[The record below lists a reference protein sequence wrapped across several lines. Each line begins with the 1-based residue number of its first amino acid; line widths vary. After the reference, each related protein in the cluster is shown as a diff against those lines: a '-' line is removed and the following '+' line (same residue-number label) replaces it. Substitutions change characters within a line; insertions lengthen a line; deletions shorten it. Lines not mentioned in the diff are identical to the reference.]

1 MNQQS
6 DSPFMVESP
15 CGIFMTD
22 RNLSITFWNQEM
34 QRMTGIDSG
43 KAIKQKLSLLK
54 FYDINHSEKKPLD
67 FRQCFKGAKANI
79 AKTAFLEASDGT
91 QILVFIN
98 AKFIRTE
105 TAQNLFVI
113 ITDISREIICS
124 TISAAPLIV
133 QEKEALQK
141 IVGHDDKIFELYRM
155 IEMASD
161 SMAIVNIYG
170 ESGTGKELVAN
181 AIHQL
186 SSRKNKPFVKVNCS
200 ALTETL
206 LESELFGHVKGSFTG
221 AYKDKIGKF
230 EAAGGGTVF
239 LDEIG
244 EISQMIQVKLLRV
257 IQEKTIERVGDN
269 KPLKVDMRIIT
280 ATNKNL
286 RDLVNKGLFREDL
299 FYRLNIFPVTTTPL
313 RNRMN
318 DIPLLAEHFIAK
330 FNAQTGKNVQGLTE
344 NAYRIMMDYCWP
356 GNVRELENSIEHAF
370 VVCNKKLIDVFDL
383 PQELRVVSIRQELCR
398 NINPLASSSVIATD
412 LDSPVRH
419 ASFRLIT
426 KEQLQNALTLNNF
439 RRKETAKQLGV
450 STVALWKKM
459 KKFEIIGVK
468 L

>member
-1 MNQQS
+1 MKNRTP
-6 DSPFMVESP
+6 SPLLVESP

-22 RNLSITFWNQEM
+22 KSLNITFWNREM
-34 QRMTGIDSG
+34 ERLTGIEGG
-43 KAIKQKLSLLK
+43 KAIGQKLSLLK
-54 FYDINHSEKKPLD
+54 FYDISHSDNKPLN

-79 AKTAFLEASDGT
+79 AKTAFLEDSDGT
-91 QILVFIN
+91 QTLVFIN
-98 AKFIRTE
+98 AKFIKTKTE
-105 TAQNLFVI
+105 QNLLAI
-113 ITDISREIICS
+113 ITDISREITCS

-133 QEKEALQK
+133 NEKEALQR

-155 IEMASD
+155 IEMAAD
-161 SMAIVNIYG
+161 SMAIVNISG

-186 SSRKNKPFVKVNCS
+186 SSRHNKPFVKVNCS

-221 AYKDKIGKF
+221 AYKDKTGKF

-269 KPLKVDMRIIT
+269 KPIKVDMRIIT

-299 FYRLNIFPVTTTPL
+299 FYRLNVFPVITTPL
-313 RNRMN
+313 RSRMN
-318 DIPLLAEHFIAK
+318 DIPLLAGHFIAK
-330 FNAQTGKNVQGLTE
+330 FNALTGKKIQGLTE
-344 NAYRIMMDYCWP
+344 NAYRVIMDYCWP

-398 NINPLASSSVIATD
+398 NINPSASTAVIQTEFIPA
-412 LDSPVRH
+412 VNQ

-439 RRKETAKQLGV
+439 RRKETAMQLGI

-459 KKFEIIGVK
+459 KKFGIIE
-468 L
+468 

>member
-1 MNQQS
+1 MKNQTVS
-6 DSPFMVESP
+6 LLLAESP

-22 RNLSITFWNQEM
+22 RSLRITFWNHEM
-34 QRMTGIDSG
+34 QRMTGIPGSN
-43 KAIKQKLSLLK
+43 ALTQKLSILK
-54 FYDINHSEKKPLD
+54 FYEISHSDKKPLD
-67 FRQCFKGAKANI
+67 FRQCFKGEKANI
-79 AKTAFLEASDGT
+79 AKTAFLERSDGDQT
-91 QILVFIN
+91 LVFIN
-98 AKFIRTE
+98 AKFIKTKTE
-105 TAQNLFVI
+105 QNIFVI
-113 ITDISREIICS
+113 VTDISREITCS

-133 QEKEALQK
+133 HEKEALQR

-161 SMAIVNIYG
+161 SMAIVNISG

-186 SSRKNKPFVKVNCS
+186 SSRHNKPFVKVNCS

-221 AYKDKIGKF
+221 AYKDKVGKF

-269 KPLKVDMRIIT
+269 KPVKVDMRIIT

-299 FYRLNIFPVTTTPL
+299 FYRLNVFPITTSPL
-313 RNRMN
+313 RSRMN
-318 DIPLLAEHFIAK
+318 DIPLLAEHFITK
-330 FNAQTGKNVQGLTE
+330 FNMQTGKNIQGLTE
-344 NAYRIMMDYCWP
+344 NAYRVIMDYCWP

-383 PQELRVVSIRQELCR
+383 PQELRVVSLRQELCR
-398 NINPLASSSVIATD
+398 NINPAPSSSVLQTD
-412 LDSPVRH
+412 FIPAVH
-419 ASFRLIT
+419 QASFRLIT
-426 KEQLQNALTLNNF
+426 KEQLQNALTLNSF

-459 KKFEIIGVK
+459 KKFGIIE
-468 L
+468 